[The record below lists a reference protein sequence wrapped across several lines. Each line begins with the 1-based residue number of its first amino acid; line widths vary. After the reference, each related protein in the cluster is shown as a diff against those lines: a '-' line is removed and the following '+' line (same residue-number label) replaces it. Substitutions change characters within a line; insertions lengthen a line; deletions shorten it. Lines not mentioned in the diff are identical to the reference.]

1 MPKYLVHCD
10 SGFCGVNETVIV
22 NANDE
27 GEAEEIANDWWMELI
42 EPSTKVEREMVEN
55 DDDENQY
62 PEIN

>member
-10 SGFCGVNETVIV
+10 TGFCGVNETVIV

-27 GEAEEIANDWWMELI
+27 SEAEEIANEWWTETI
-42 EPSTKVEREMVEN
+42 EPSTTVERELVEN
-55 DDDENQY
+55 DDDEDQY